1 MAQNRVQNE
10 NDAIQHVVGRLAR
23 QFPELPPNEV
33 ERAVY
38 GKYESFAD
46 SPIRDFVPVLV
57 ERGARNRLAQQRTR
71 R

>member
-1 MAQNRVQNE
+1 MAQHRVQNE

-23 QFPELPPNEV
+23 QFPELPATEV

-38 GKYESFAD
+38 GKYKSFAD

-57 ERGARNRLAQQRTR
+57 ERGARNRLAQQRTGR
-71 R
+71 